1 MSFGEARGW
10 LVCYDVADPRRLG
23 RVHRFWKR
31 EAIAVQYSVF
41 LAVGRRAAIERAV
54 AASLRYIKT
63 TEDDVRV
70 YPLPERGFATG
81 VGAAL
86 HYSATRIYGQGLGLL
101 RTLSEEG
108 FREPTLREP
117 EKAEPRKNKAD
128 GGSRTI

>member
-1 MSFGEARGW
+1 MSFGDARGW

-41 LAVGRRAAIERAV
+41 LAVGRRASIERAV

-63 TEDDVRV
+63 TEDDIRV

-101 RTLSEEG
+101 RTLSQEG
-108 FREPTLREP
+108 FRETTLRE
-117 EKAEPRKNKAD
+117 RKS
-128 GGSRTI
+128 GEE